1 MTRLRKRMIDDMA
14 VRGLAENTIRSY
26 LNSVSGLARFY
37 ERSPERI
44 SAPEVQD
51 YLLHSHERRG
61 LSWKSCNCA
70 RHGIRF
76 LYRITLGRPDPH
88 FYVPGA
94 KTPSVLPDILSH
106 DELVQLFTVTRNV
119 KHLAVLMRAYT
130 AGLRVSEIC
139 HLQVT
144 DINSERLCLRVDQ
157 GKGSK
162 DRYVPLSQRLHAQLR
177 DCWRHLR
184 PRSWL
189 FPSRHG
195 NRPWSRDGAAFMYRS
210 AAAATDE
217 SHPPGVLN
225 APRRIHSP

>member
-37 ERSPERI
+37 GRSPERI

-51 YLLHSHERRG
+51 YLLHLHERRG

-94 KTPSVLPDILSH
+94 KTPSVLPEILCH
-106 DELVQLFTVTRNV
+106 DELVRLFTVTRNV
-119 KHLAVLMRAYT
+119 KHLAVLMTAYA

-144 DINSERLCLRVDQ
+144 DIDSGRMCLRVDQ
-157 GKGSK
+157 GKGGK
-162 DRYVPLSQRLHAQLR
+162 DR
-177 DCWRHLR
+177 CWI
-184 PRSWL
+184 S
-189 FPSRHG
+189 
-195 NRPWSRDGAAFMYRS
+195 D
-210 AAAATDE
+210 
-217 SHPPGVLN
+217 
-225 APRRIHSP
+225 